1 MSVHGA
7 LTLERASEGCG
18 SPPRALFGQEREG
31 PPRVLR
37 VLADRAP
44 YRNPNGPGKASQVRS
59 ALPGATSH
67 PAFTRRGGAA
77 RYLTSRL
84 FRQTLWSA
92 SRESGQELVVPG
104 RAARGG
110 RVFCRG
116 S

>member
-18 SPPRALFGQEREG
+18 PPRALVGQEREG

-92 SRESGQELVVPG
+92 SRESGAGVGCTREG
-104 RAARGG
+104 R
-110 RVFCRG
+110 
-116 S
+116 